1 MYAIVQKNSE
11 FRYFT
16 PRKHMLRSRCSSR
29 TYDYLVWVDMCNIAT
44 QQ

>member
-1 MYAIVQKNSE
+1 M
-11 FRYFT
+11 FWYFT
-16 PRKHMLRSRCSSR
+16 PRKHLTSRCSSR